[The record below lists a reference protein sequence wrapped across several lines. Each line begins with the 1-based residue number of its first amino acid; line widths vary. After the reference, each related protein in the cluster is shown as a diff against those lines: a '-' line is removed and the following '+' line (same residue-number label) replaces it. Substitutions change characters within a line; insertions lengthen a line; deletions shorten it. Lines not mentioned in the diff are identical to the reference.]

1 MWMVEVQRRLGGAM
15 TSLPASFC
23 PSDHTL
29 HSMQHPWMH
38 AMWEMRKQNHNLV
51 DFMVAGSLL
60 GLLAHS
66 KVDLAPGAGDY
77 VCNLHPCTTLRV
89 EILLLVSEEI
99 SSLYEVHSI
108 IKALLAYW

>member
-1 MWMVEVQRRLGGAM
+1 
-15 TSLPASFC
+15 
-23 PSDHTL
+23 
-29 HSMQHPWMH
+29 
-38 AMWEMRKQNHNLV
+38 V

-77 VCNLHPCTTLRV
+77 VCKLHPCTTLRV

-108 IKALLAYW
+108 IKALLA